1 MNILKFEAT
10 MGEEEI
16 IRKLDGAG
24 DRDEEFRIL
33 REAGWLRREALQALR
48 VRDKRLHTRKKPRAS
63 AWR

>member
-1 MNILKFEAT
+1 MNILKFDAGIGEAD
-10 MGEEEI
+10 I
-16 IRKLDGAG
+16 VQRLDEAS